1 MSKSRKEWWQ
11 TDAARLTLA
20 ILGVGAVGLVVFRAT
35 SAQATEEEPDHAEG
49 EQDTTFPL
57 RAKLSAYWPAA
68 NASELPLEG
77 ESVDTRDRPLYSL
90 QDYLAGK
97 APFVSVAGDLSEFGY
112 DEPIEIRELNQL
124 YDRSIEFRVHDAL
137 HADLTKKGLGTGTR
151 RLDIRVNSRK
161 EGLSDSV
168 NSWVH
173 YRRPK
178 PPSGAIVAEVHAQ

>member
-1 MSKSRKEWWQ
+1 MRKSGKKWWK

-20 ILGVGAVGLVVFRAT
+20 ILGVGAVGLVVFRAS
-35 SAQATEEEPDHAEG
+35 SAQAQEEPDRAEG
-49 EQDTTFPL
+49 EQDAAFPL
-57 RAKLSAYWPAA
+57 RAKLSAYWPAV

-97 APFVSVAGDLSEFGY
+97 APFVSVAGDLSEFDY
-112 DEPIEIRELNQL
+112 NEPIEIKELNEL
-124 YDRSIEFRVHDAL
+124 YERTIDFRVHDAL
-137 HADLTKKGLGTGTR
+137 HADRTKKGQGTGTR

-173 YRRPK
+173 FRRPK
-178 PPSGAIVAEVHAQ
+178 PPSGAIVAEVRAP